1 MERNVETQRLQL
13 DNTVS
18 TSSDEYPI
26 TLEVCHKTQELES
39 TRKRGAYANGASKPD
54 CDGTGQASRSFSQEV
69 GQAVDANVETIKAK
83 YLIGCD
89 GAHSWTRT
97 QLGLSLE
104 GESTEHVWG
113 VMDIVPLTNFRMF
126 RISFLLFETD
136 DKQPTF
142 DFHAPSILHRV
153 VP

>member
-1 MERNVETQRLQL
+1 MERSVETQRLEL

-26 TLEVCHKTQELES
+26 ILEVRHKSLELES
-39 TRKRGAYANGASKPD
+39 TRGRGVYANGASKPD
-54 CDGTGQASRSFSQEV
+54 GDGTGQASRSASQEV
-69 GQAVDANVETIKAK
+69 GQAVGANVETIKAK

-104 GESTEHVWG
+104 GESTEHIWG
-113 VMDIVPLTNFRMF
+113 VMDIVPLTNFR
-126 RISFLLFETD
+126 RLRNSPLLFQTD
-136 DKQPTF
+136 KGQRTF
-142 DFHAPSILHRV
+142 DSHAPSILHRM